1 MPAVTP
7 GILLAALLAAS
18 PPAPPGGAAAAV
30 PGAVPI
36 VRGRLNKVVA
46 VEDVGKPLERAV
58 TGPAYE
64 RAAAADAEQRW
75 SDAEAL
81 YREAVVEWAAAGR
94 KEATRALELA
104 IAKAERERQRSQRL
118 AIYARSAAQRALQ
131 RGAVRRDQALDE
143 GRLLRGKLMA
153 TRAVSGA
160 VSPALYGHT
169 RARLEDALHGH
180 GTPGDVEDREAAPAA
195 PAESRAGQPAPP
207 PHAAEIELLL
217 CAVRAIGG
225 EPEAARLARAHVTE
239 AERADPAN
247 TLAMAVCAAALDER
261 EAALRTL
268 ELYVLHPGAGH
279 PDRATLRDVY
289 LWNDWDRLRGD
300 PRFESLFPP

>member
-18 PPAPPGGAAAAV
+18 PPAPPSGATGAV
-30 PGAVPI
+30 PGAVS
-36 VRGRLNKVVA
+36 VERGRLNNVVA
-46 VEDVGKPLERAV
+46 LEDVGKPLERAV
-58 TGPAYE
+58 TGRAYE

-94 KEATRALELA
+94 KEPTRALELA

-131 RGAVRRDQALDE
+131 RGALRRDQALDE

-153 TRAVSGA
+153 ARAVSGA

-169 RARLEDALHGH
+169 RARLEDALRGH
-180 GTPGDVEDREAAPAA
+180 GTPGTEDREAAAA
-195 PAESRAGQPAPP
+195 PTESRAAQPAPP
-207 PHAAEIELLL
+207 PHGAEIGLLL
-217 CAVRAIGG
+217 CALRAIGG

-247 TLAMAVCAAALDER
+247 TLGLAVCAAALDEKD
-261 EAALRTL
+261 AVLRTL
-268 ELYVLHPGAGH
+268 ELYVLHPGPGH